1 MQDGLFVTLAE
12 IAGVF
17 VGFGAL
23 IAVRSGGASDAQEV
37 AYIRSVLSIGV
48 WVVVASLVPVVL
60 GGYDIGER
68 EVWLVSGLIALVSI
82 VAVWVTNYRTSYV
95 QHVGES
101 LSRAS
106 MVLETAGYGLLFFL
120 LLAALIFVVLGL
132 LPDQEPALYLTAL
145 VMGLFVSALSLL
157 WLVFAHRSTVAT
169 SDGAEAPTE

>member
-1 MQDGLFVTLAE
+1 MAATSRPNPSFMTVPCERQS
-12 IAGVF
+12 
-17 VGFGAL
+17 
-23 IAVRSGGASDAQEV
+23 RCQ
-37 AYIRSVLSIGV
+37 
-48 WVVVASLVPVVL
+48 VVAARVKPAMWTGLMPVTL

-95 QHVGES
+95 RHVGAS

-120 LLAALIFVVLGL
+120 LLAALILVVLGL

-145 VMGLFVSALSLL
+145 VLGLFVSALSLL
-157 WLVFAHRSTVAT
+157 WLVFAHRGTAT
-169 SDGAEAPTE
+169 ASAEVGLPAE